1 MTEKGS
7 GIPISPTCEQ
17 YVYQTYNSKDK
28 PISKLRLL
36 KHIRKRLSASFG
48 KLASNKDGDTRQFE
62 EVNGAGAPSR
72 SFSTMNIYAI
82 SSSSS
87 MLGDAPTNMG
97 PSGEVGD
104 GTHSSYLVRSTL
116 PGANL
121 RSILSDRV
129 DVTGT
134 RNSSVQQLDELS
146 RLMPTA
152 HAGSNVPGPSAR
164 RLMHIQSQQQ
174 AQPHLQIQSTTAFAP
189 QTSPQPQASQR
200 RFADSG
206 PVPRVSGR
214 SSSDHRLAG
223 TALTRPRSQLSP
235 SAELTSVTCSRVLE
249 TDLVNGTAATMDGLS
264 HATSGSR
271 ITSGP
276 NAVASFA
283 KNVRDFRLTFVLI
296 LVTVGWLVRRK
307 AGVILWHY
315 WILFSCFKTADCY
328 NLTAVAI
335 HLSSGESLPL
345 LQPRLSS
352 DSDFYF
358 ALSTDILFGRS
369 VAGSSSGA
377 ASRSASYRR
386 IARARWHNST
396 GSMLAPSATGGCLST
411 RTPSEVANA
420 DVTGLGSLE
429 SRVRNHSSPRLS
441 TGGPGPQ
448 EAVRFRLSN
457 RRSNV
462 SYTPPSM
469 AVLSEPEGD
478 ELLTD
483 FVTTIP
489 ADLARNLAHSV
500 DRLSMEG
507 RCVLPHSS
515 SRLRETT
522 KQSRLLR
529 PRPRSASSSTSK
541 IAGIWNAI
549 LYGGSAKLAASSHV
563 STHSTATTVKQ
574 VKGQRNLLR
583 NRSGGESSGLLV
595 KSRSRRSKHSK
606 SNSDIRDALPNSSYL
621 SRPHSEELRLLGL
634 LNIHEPSAPD
644 TSTRHISYLN
654 DGIQILA
661 AKRSSLPKTNSEYLA
676 FSGNAHGLEDRVAVS
691 STGTPHSERS
701 PAVHKVNQM
710 STARSSTFGCLE
722 SYKKLDVLGEGSYAT
737 VYRGYSHVMGRSV
750 AVKEI
755 RINPEEGLPFTAIRE
770 ASLLKVLRHAN
781 IVILHDIVHTKNTL
795 NFIFEYVQSDL
806 SKYIEK
812 HSQGIRLHNVRLF
825 LYQLLRGLAYCHDRH
840 ILHRDLKPQNLLI
853 SAVGELKLADFGLA
867 RAKSVP
873 SRTYSHEVV
882 TLWYRPPDVLLG
894 STCYTASLDIW
905 GVGCIFT
912 EMVSGVATFPGS
924 KDSIDQLDKI
934 FRIMG
939 TPTEATWR
947 GVSKLPKYKALLGHL
962 DENARSQSHAEKGSA
977 KNLDGVDQSNS
988 PTKAADSGS
997 SSSSAK
1003 PRRLQWYPSRPLH
1016 RVIPRLN
1023 QAAHS
1028 EALAAQLLQL
1038 PPSKRIGARLAMRTP
1053 YFSTALPTA
1062 QLACLPDTASI
1073 FEIPTIR
1080 MLPESLSGRSVKNGG
1095 YSRLFDRHYIQ
1106 DTRFAHSDW
1115 DDEDDGDIES
1125 NRRTCTGEFRNGYA
1139 VTQHPSYSVDELGED
1154 LGCNEAIHGEK
1165 HAKCIL
1171 SGPGLAGKSKF
1182 IDLNPSSVSMSSIV
1196 PSSNTNHAD
1205 AYDLDGHGDKGPYM
1219 DVENL
1224 HHATNHR
1231 LYAAR
1236 AYESADAI
1244 IQAKPIEQMQNRQPS
1259 VDELKELAPVK
1270 YFPSGFDQPTS
1281 CVPIHA
1287 TCDDGIP
1294 GSPNPINPSV
1304 SSTNTFT
1311 TADERSPNH
1320 TTCTS
1325 GFTSPCSSGH
1335 PFRFPLYSSPHYPD
1349 IFLPYLSPEFA
1360 HLANAPMIYPS
1371 EDGRRRAAAAAAAVA
1386 AASAAVA
1393 AAATLCPTD
1402 QQFLPFLTL
1411 QPSALGQNFPS
1422 LQQHYPT
1429 LTFDNQPQ
1437 SAAPFK
1443 GPAVTTTNPEMK
1455 HFPSEVSCSMF
1466 IQPNVP
1472 SVSPGYMCA
1481 YLVPSAT
1488 TQYPSPYWP
1497 QHFFPYPVPDN
1508 RHSVLPPAAFLP
1520 NTMTSSLVSN
1530 YMPSEVTSDDPSVT
1544 VTNPH
1549 PVPLPPEPLIST
1561 SQSPSR
1567 SVQSKTP
1574 ALHPM
1579 PSNCT
1584 HSVSGQSPLNSCTH
1598 QPPIQHF
1605 TSMAVPTSSTESM
1618 QRLPSNTAHPNMRF
1632 PPGLYDPNL
1641 ERAGNQQQQWLF
1653 VLPCR
1658 PESVTLPN
1666 HHGESEPG
1674 IHGVSAAS
1682 IGTSAA
1688 TAPLAPHFFSPLA
1701 QSQLVAINPL
1711 RPSPAPPLCNTV
1723 ASDHETPRSVLH
1735 DHARWHYHP
1744 HVPFL
1749 SPNTTA
1755 CDILRSGYQ
1764 FNTAV
1769 TNSIPHHQRSASASQ
1784 AEQSPKQMIHSTH
1797 FYPAQSDKNDPSA
1810 KLVDGDWSSSGL
1822 KPIRG
1827 WVASDGVTP
1836 RLRVN
1841 RSISFNTPEL
1851 MMLRSSKMDGQVPP
1865 APYNRLPRSH
1875 AYHPANAYC
1884 SLAAA
1889 ASNHGDGLLPLMDSK
1904 ASSNLQLP
1912 SHSSISSGD
1921 VDSNNLELSVDH
1933 LPRLPPPFFCF
1944 HDNDADVGGAV

>member
-1 MTEKGS
+1 M
-7 GIPISPTCEQ
+7 
-17 YVYQTYNSKDK
+17 
-28 PISKLRLL
+28 
-36 KHIRKRLSASFG
+36 
-48 KLASNKDGDTRQFE
+48 DTLIFFSLQ

-104 GTHSSYLVRSTL
+104 STHSSYLVRSTL
-116 PGANL
+116 PAASL
-121 RSILSDRV
+121 RSILGDRV
-129 DVTGT
+129 DVAGT

-146 RLMPTA
+146 RLMPTT
-152 HAGSNVPGPSAR
+152 HAGSNLPGPSAR
-164 RLMHIQSQQQ
+164 RLMHLQSQQQ
-174 AQPHLQIQSTTAFAP
+174 APPHLQIQPANVFAS
-189 QTSPQPQASQR
+189 QSSPQPQVSQR
-200 RFADSG
+200 RFFDSG
-206 PVPRVSGR
+206 RAPCVSGR

-235 SAELTSVTCSRVLE
+235 SAELTSVTCSGVLE
-249 TDLVNGTAATMDGLS
+249 TDLVNGTAATIDGLN

-283 KNVRDFRLTFVLI
+283 KNVRD
-296 LVTVGWLVRRK
+296 
-307 AGVILWHY
+307 
-315 WILFSCFKTADCY
+315 
-328 NLTAVAI
+328 
-335 HLSSGESLPL
+335 
-345 LQPRLSS
+345 
-352 DSDFYF
+352 
-358 ALSTDILFGRS
+358 ILFGRS
-369 VAGSSSGA
+369 AAGSSSVT
-377 ASRSASYRR
+377 ASRSASCRR

-448 EAVRFRLSN
+448 EVVRFRLSN
-457 RRSNV
+457 RRSNI

-478 ELLTD
+478 ELLAD
-483 FVTTIP
+483 LVPTIP

-515 SRLRETT
+515 SRLRETA

-549 LYGGSAKLAASSHV
+549 LYGGSAKMAASSHV

-644 TSTRHISYLN
+644 TSNRHISYMN
-654 DGIQILA
+654 NGIQILA
-661 AKRSSLPKTNSEYLA
+661 SKRSSLPKTNSEYFA
-676 FSGNAHGLEDRVAVS
+676 FTGNAHGLEDRVAVS

-701 PAVHKVNQM
+701 PAIHKVNQM

-795 NFIFEYVQSDL
+795 NFIFEYV
-806 SKYIEK
+806 
-812 HSQGIRLHNVRLF
+812 LF

-894 STCYTASLDIW
+894 STCYTASLDICPPTRPAIDAAAPVSDTMIHRPPQSLLLLKHPTIACYHSIR

-962 DENARSQSHAEKGSA
+962 DENARLQSHSEKVSA

-1106 DTRFAHSDW
+1106 DSRFAHSDW
-1115 DDEDDGDIES
+1115 DDEDDGEIES
-1125 NRRTCTGEFRNGYA
+1125 NRLTSTDEFRNGYA
-1139 VTQHPSYSVDELGED
+1139 ATQHPSFSVDELGED

-1165 HAKCIL
+1165 HSKCIR

-1182 IDLNPSSVSMSSIV
+1182 VNLNPSSLSMSSVV

-1205 AYDLDGHGDKGPYM
+1205 VNDLDGHGDEGPYT
-1219 DVENL
+1219 DVEKL
-1224 HHATNHR
+1224 HRATNHR

-1244 IQAKPIEQMQNRQPS
+1244 IQATPIEQMQSRQPS

-1281 CVPIHA
+1281 CVPNHA
-1287 TCDDGIP
+1287 TGDDGIAS
-1294 GSPNPINPSV
+1294 SPNPINPSV

-1311 TADERSPNH
+1311 TADERSPNQ

-1335 PFRFPLYSSPHYPD
+1335 PFRFPLYSSTHYPD

-1411 QPSALGQNFPS
+1411 PPSALGQNFPS
-1422 LQQHYPT
+1422 LQQQQHPT
-1429 LTFDNQPQ
+1429 LTLGSQPQ
-1437 SAAPFK
+1437 STASFI

-1455 HFPSEVSCSMF
+1455 HFPSEVSCSF

-1488 TQYPSPYWP
+1488 SQYPSPYWP
-1497 QHFFPYPVPDN
+1497 QHFFPYPAPDN

-1530 YMPSEVTSDDPSVT
+1530 YMPSAATSDDPSIT

-1549 PVPLPPEPLIST
+1549 AVSLPPEPLIST

-1579 PSNCT
+1579 PSNCA

-1618 QRLPSNTAHPNMRF
+1618 QRLPSNTAHSNVRF
-1632 PPGLYDPNL
+1632 PPGFYDPNL
-1641 ERAGNQQQQWLF
+1641 ERAEQQQQQQWLF

-1658 PESVTLPN
+1658 PETMTLPY
-1666 HHGESEPG
+1666 HHGEPEPG
-1674 IHGVSAAS
+1674 MHGVPAAS

-1701 QSQLVAINPL
+1701 QSQLVAVNPL
-1711 RPSPAPPLCNTV
+1711 RHSPAPPLCNTV
-1723 ASDHETPRSVLH
+1723 ASDHETLRSVLH

-1749 SPNTTA
+1749 SPNTAA

-1764 FNTAV
+1764 FNTAI
-1769 TNSIPHHQRSASASQ
+1769 TNSTPHHQRSASASQ
-1784 AEQSPKQMIHSTH
+1784 AEQSPNQLIQSTH

-1851 MMLRSSKMDGQVPP
+1851 MILRSSKMDSQVPP

-1889 ASNHGDGLLPLMDSK
+1889 ASNHGDGLLPLTDSK

-1921 VDSNNLELSVDH
+1921 VDSSNLELSVDH
-1933 LPRLPPPFFCF
+1933 LPRLPPPFFCS
-1944 HDNDADVGGAV
+1944 HDNDADIGGAV

>member
-1 MTEKGS
+1 
-7 GIPISPTCEQ
+7 
-17 YVYQTYNSKDK
+17 V
-28 PISKLRLL
+28 
-36 KHIRKRLSASFG
+36 
-48 KLASNKDGDTRQFE
+48 TRFIK
-62 EVNGAGAPSR
+62 
-72 SFSTMNIYAI
+72 F
-82 SSSSS
+82 
-87 MLGDAPTNMG
+87 L
-97 PSGEVGD
+97 
-104 GTHSSYLVRSTL
+104 
-116 PGANL
+116 
-121 RSILSDRV
+121 
-129 DVTGT
+129 
-134 RNSSVQQLDELS
+134 
-146 RLMPTA
+146 
-152 HAGSNVPGPSAR
+152 
-164 RLMHIQSQQQ
+164 
-174 AQPHLQIQSTTAFAP
+174 F
-189 QTSPQPQASQR
+189 
-200 RFADSG
+200 
-206 PVPRVSGR
+206 
-214 SSSDHRLAG
+214 
-223 TALTRPRSQLSP
+223 
-235 SAELTSVTCSRVLE
+235 
-249 TDLVNGTAATMDGLS
+249 
-264 HATSGSR
+264 
-271 ITSGP
+271 
-276 NAVASFA
+276 
-283 KNVRDFRLTFVLI
+283 FRYFVL
-296 LVTVGWLVRRK
+296 
-307 AGVILWHY
+307 
-315 WILFSCFKTADCY
+315 F
-328 NLTAVAI
+328 
-335 HLSSGESLPL
+335 
-345 LQPRLSS
+345 
-352 DSDFYF
+352 
-358 ALSTDILFGRS
+358 TDILFGRS
-369 VAGSSSGA
+369 VAGSSSGT

-396 GSMLAPSATGGCLST
+396 GSMLAPSATGGCLSS
-411 RTPSEVANA
+411 RAPSEVANA

-441 TGGPGPQ
+441 TGGRGPQ
-448 EAVRFRLSN
+448 ETVRFRLSN
-457 RRSNV
+457 RRSNI

-483 FVTTIP
+483 LVPPIP
-489 ADLARNLAHSV
+489 TDLPGNLAYSV

-507 RCVLPHSS
+507 RCVLPYSS
-515 SRLRETT
+515 SCLRETG

-549 LYGGSAKLAASSHV
+549 LYGGSSKVAAPSHASS
-563 STHSTATTVKQ
+563 HSTATTVKQ

-583 NRSGGESSGLLV
+583 NRSGGESSGLMV

-634 LNIHEPSAPD
+634 LSIHEPNAPD
-644 TSTRHISYLN
+644 ISNRYISYLN
-654 DGIQILA
+654 DGVQILA
-661 AKRSSLPKTNSEYLA
+661 SKRSSLPKTDSEYLA
-676 FSGNAHGLEDRVAVS
+676 FTGSAHGLEDRVAVS

-701 PAVHKVNQM
+701 PAVRKVNQM
-710 STARSSTFGCLE
+710 STTRSSTFGCLE

-770 ASLLKVLRHAN
+770 ASLLKALRHAN

-939 TPTEATWR
+939 TPSEATWR

-962 DENARSQSHAEKGSA
+962 DENTRSQSHSEKGCV
-977 KNLDGVDQSNS
+977 KNLDGMDQSNS
-988 PTKAADSGS
+988 PTKPADSGS

-1038 PPSKRIGARLAMRTP
+1038 SPSKRIGARLAMRTP

-1125 NRRTCTGEFRNGYA
+1125 NRRTCTGGFRNGYS
-1139 VTQHPSYSVDELGED
+1139 VTQQPSYSVDELGED

-1165 HAKCIL
+1165 HGRCIR
-1171 SGPGLAGKSKF
+1171 SGPGLVGKSKF
-1182 IDLNPSSVSMSSIV
+1182 VDLDPSSVSMSSIV
-1196 PSSNTNHAD
+1196 PSSNTNTNHVNAN
-1205 AYDLDGHGDKGPYM
+1205 DLDGQRDEGSYTDMEK
-1219 DVENL
+1219 L

-1231 LYAAR
+1231 LYATR

-1244 IQAKPIEQMQNRQPS
+1244 IQATPIERIQNRQPS
-1259 VDELKELAPVK
+1259 VDELKECAPVK
-1270 YFPSGFDQPTS
+1270 YFPPSFDQPTS
-1281 CVPIHA
+1281 CVLNHA
-1287 TCDDGIP
+1287 TCDDGVP
-1294 GSPNPINPSV
+1294 SSPNPINPSV

-1320 TTCTS
+1320 TSCTS

-1360 HLANAPMIYPS
+1360 HLANIPLTYPP
-1371 EDGRRRAAAAAAAVA
+1371 EDDRRRAAAAAAAVA

-1393 AAATLCPTD
+1393 AAATLCPPD
-1402 QQFLPFLTL
+1402 QHFLPFLTL
-1411 QPSALGQNFPS
+1411 PPSALGQNFPP

-1429 LTFDNQPQ
+1429 LTLDAQPL
-1437 SAAPFK
+1437 SATPSK
-1443 GPAVTTTNPEMK
+1443 GPAVTTANPEIK
-1455 HFPSEVSCSMF
+1455 HFPSEANPSMF

-1481 YLVPSAT
+1481 YLVPPAT
-1488 TQYPSPYWP
+1488 SQYPPPCWP
-1497 QHFFPYPVPDN
+1497 QRFFPYPVPDN
-1508 RHSVLPPAAFLP
+1508 RHSVLPPTAFMT

-1530 YMPSEVTSDDPSVT
+1530 YMPSTVTTDDRSVT
-1544 VTNPH
+1544 VTDPH
-1549 PVPLPPEPLIST
+1549 PVPLSSEPLIST

-1567 SVQSKTP
+1567 SVQSNAP
-1574 ALHPM
+1574 VRQPM
-1579 PSNCT
+1579 ASNCT
-1584 HSVSGQSPLNSCTH
+1584 HAVSGQSPLNSHVH
-1598 QPPIQHF
+1598 QPPIQHS
-1605 TSMAVPTSSTESM
+1605 TSMTQPTSSTESM
-1618 QRLPSNTAHPNMRF
+1618 QRLPSNTPHSNVLF
-1632 PPGLYDPNL
+1632 PPGLYDPKPEL
-1641 ERAGNQQQQWLF
+1641 AGNQQQQWLF
-1653 VLPCR
+1653 VLPYR
-1658 PESVTLPN
+1658 PETMMLPN
-1666 HHGESEPG
+1666 HHGDSGPRM
-1674 IHGVSAAS
+1674 HGVSAAS
-1682 IGTSAA
+1682 VGTSAA

-1701 QSQLVAINPL
+1701 QNQLLALNPL
-1711 RPSPAPPLCNTV
+1711 RHSPPPPLCNSI
-1723 ASDHETPRSVLH
+1723 ASDHETLRSVVR
-1735 DHARWHYHP
+1735 DHTRWHCHP
-1744 HVPFL
+1744 HAPFL
-1749 SPNTTA
+1749 FPNA
-1755 CDILRSGYQ
+1755 AAYDALRSGYQ

-1784 AEQSPKQMIHSTH
+1784 AEQSPKPMVYSNY
-1797 FYPAQSDKNDPSA
+1797 FYPDQSDKNASSA
-1810 KLVDGDWSSSGL
+1810 KLIDHDWSSSGL
-1822 KPIRG
+1822 KPIHG

-1841 RSISFNTPEL
+1841 RSISFTTPEL
-1851 MMLRSSKMDGQVPP
+1851 MMLRSSTMDNQVPP

-1875 AYHPANAYC
+1875 AYHPSNAYC

-1889 ASNHGDGLLPLMDSK
+1889 ASNHGNGLLPLTDPK
-1904 ASSNLQLP
+1904 ASPNLQLP
-1912 SHSSISSGD
+1912 SRSSISSGD
-1921 VDSNNLELSVDH
+1921 IDSSNLELSVDH
-1933 LPRLPPPFFCF
+1933 LPRLPPPFFCS